1 MTRGRLLLAAA
12 VASVASAAAWAA
24 ATAATGDDLRGAK
37 AAVLIAQR
45 QARAFDARA
54 DAATDPAERARWQEQ
69 AVAAR
74 VAAAEAEIAAG
85 RTRAALIGAL
95 LSEQRRALAAQ
106 QAPIAAALESLV
118 TLARRPALV
127 TLVRPGSVSDL
138 VHVQAVLATT
148 LPALRERTATLRA
161 QVARTRTLQDNAETA
176 ARALEDG
183 RGRLVE
189 AREQL
194 AALRGAVGDGD
205 ERALALGEVARD
217 TGERLARI
225 GGEQAV
231 LGDVIALPGPPAA
244 APPAAVADAPA
255 YRLPV
260 RGRLVTGLGEV
271 SGDGV
276 RARGLTFAVAPG
288 AAMVAPAAGR
298 IAYARPF
305 RSYGGVV
312 IVDHGAGWTTLLT
325 GLGTLSV
332 RPGQTVAAGAP
343 IGRAA
348 VNDGAQVTVE
358 LRRLGRPMD
367 IARLVG

>member
-1 MTRGRLLLAAA
+1 MTRGRLLLAGALVLAA
-12 VASVASAAAWAA
+12 TGAAWAS
-24 ATAATGDDLRGAK
+24 TSGDDLIRAK
-37 AAVLIAQR
+37 AAVLTAQQ

-54 DAATDPAERARWQEQ
+54 DAATDPAERARWQQQ

-85 RTRAALIGAL
+85 RTRATLIGAL
-95 LSEQRRALAAQ
+95 LGEQRRALAAR
-106 QAPIAAALESLV
+106 QAPIAAALGSLV
-118 TLARRPALV
+118 TLARRPAV
-127 TLVRPGSVSDL
+127 ATLVRPGSVDDL

-161 QVARTRTLQDNAETA
+161 QVARTQTLQDNAAVA

-194 AALRGAVGDGD
+194 AALGGAAEGGD
-205 ERALALGEVARD
+205 ERTLALGEVVRD
-217 TGERLARI
+217 TGEQIARI

-231 LGDVIALPGPPAA
+231 LAQVVALPGPPAA
-244 APPAAVADAPA
+244 ASAATARAVPA

-260 RGRLVTGLGEV
+260 TGRLVTGLGEV

-276 RARGLTFAVAPG
+276 RARGLTFAATPG
-288 AAMVAPAAGR
+288 AAVVAPAAGR
-298 IAYARPF
+298 IGYARPF

-312 IVDHGAGWTTLLT
+312 IIDHGDGWTTLIT
-325 GLGTLSV
+325 GLGQLAV
-332 RPGQTVAAGAP
+332 RAGQEVTAGGA

-348 VNDGAQVTVE
+348 VNDGARVTVE
-358 LRRLGRPMD
+358 LRRQGRPMD

>member
-1 MTRGRLLLAAA
+1 MRRARILLAGAIA
-12 VASVASAAAWAA
+12 LA
-24 ATAATGDDLRGAK
+24 ATGAALAAATGDDLRRAK
-37 AAVLIAQR
+37 AAVLAAQR

-54 DAATDPAERARWQEQ
+54 DAATDPAERARWQER

-85 RTRAALIGAL
+85 RTRATLIGAL
-95 LSEQRRALAAQ
+95 LGEQRRALATQ
-106 QAPIAAALESLV
+106 QAPVADALGSLA

-127 TLVRPGSVSDL
+127 TLVRPGSVGDL
-138 VHVQAVLATT
+138 VHVQAVLGTT
-148 LPALRERTATLRA
+148 LPALRARTATLRA
-161 QVARTRTLQDNAETA
+161 QLARTRTLQDSAEVA

-194 AALRGAVGDGD
+194 AALDGAAEAGD
-205 ERALALGEVARD
+205 ERALALGEAARD
-217 TGERLARI
+217 AGERVARI

-244 APPAAVADAPA
+244 AAAVASGQPPA

-260 RGRLVTGLGEV
+260 AGRLVTGLGEV

-276 RARGLTFAVAPG
+276 RARGLTFAVTSG
-288 AAMVAPAAGR
+288 AAAVAPAAGR
-298 IAYARPF
+298 IGYARPF

-312 IVDHGAGWTTLLT
+312 IIDHGAGWTTLVT
-325 GLGTLSV
+325 GLGALAV
-332 RPGQTVAAGAP
+332 RPGQVVAAGAP

-358 LRRLGRPMD
+358 LRRQGRPMD